1 LKRVWLKWRGG
12 WCSDSFQQFFD
23 ISGLRNRACR
33 SFSDKCARFLLFYSL
48 MISSRVTAIPRHGRY
63 SNCAALACEVLMTHD
78 GVTIPSHNAL
88 GSEGV

>member
-1 LKRVWLKWRGG
+1 
-12 WCSDSFQQFFD
+12 
-23 ISGLRNRACR
+23 
-33 SFSDKCARFLLFYSL
+33 